1 MPRYGKQKPRIDIF
15 QDGFIDLAE
24 RGLELIRHYGIEL
37 LPWQE
42 LVLRRWLATDKN
54 DCWANNNCGL
64 VVPRQNGKSELLIA
78 RIIIGMIFRGEHIVF
93 TAQSVETANTIKRR
107 VFRFFFEAESEIRD
121 LLTSEFDK
129 EPRSFD
135 YVEIRNGGRCAFRTR
150 TRSGGLG
157 TTNDVI
163 IIDEAQEYTDAQ
175 QEALRPTISAGH
187 LGNSQTIMAGTP
199 PTAGTAGTVFER
211 TRRNILAGKGG
222 SWCWQEWS
230 VENITTNDDKDAWY
244 ATNPSLGYFVQER
257 AIEDEAVDMAQDSF
271 NRMRLGWFA
280 GVDSARLITDEEWN
294 KLAVEKVV
302 LPDEPELVYSVK
314 FAPDRSASTLAV
326 GAWVG
331 DKVHLEV
338 INRRPMSDGI
348 GWISAWLLPRYKKCN
363 KIVIDGAAGAQLLV
377 EELVRSDRKTS
388 KYILTPNVREAGAA
402 YAGFMQAIED
412 GTITHFN
419 QPLLNSAIRTTK
431 RRDIGRDGMFGFAP
445 MNPLIQTDAVDAI
458 AFALYGSI
466 RFRGS
471 TKKNTT
477 QRVMFF

>member
-1 MPRYGKQKPRIDIF
+1 MPRYGKQKPRLDF
-15 QDGFIDLAE
+15 YQDGFIDIAE
-24 RGLELIRHYGIEL
+24 RGIALISHYGIRL

-42 LVLRRWLATDKN
+42 LVLRRWLATDKDGN
-54 DCWANNNCGL
+54 WANNNCGL

-78 RIIIGMIFRGEHIVF
+78 RIIIGMIFKGECIVF

-107 VFRFFFEAESEIRD
+107 VFRFFFEAEAEIRD

-129 EPRSFD
+129 EPKSFD
-135 YVEIRNGGRCAFRTR
+135 YVELRNGGRCAFRTR

-163 IIDEAQEYTDAQ
+163 ILDEAQEYTDAQ
-175 QEALRPTISAGH
+175 QEALRPTISAGR

-211 TRRNILAGKGG
+211 TRRNILNGKGG
-222 SWCWQEWS
+222 TWCWQEWS
-230 VENITTNDDKDAWY
+230 VENITTNDDREAWY

-257 AIEDEAVDMAQDSF
+257 AIADEAVDMAQDSF

-280 GVDSARLITDEEWN
+280 GVDSMRLITDEEWN
-294 KLAVEKVV
+294 PLAVEKVE
-302 LPDEPELVYSVK
+302 LPEDPELVYSVK

-331 DKVHLEV
+331 EKVHLEI

-348 GWISAWLLPRYKKCN
+348 SWISAWLLPRFQKCN
-363 KIVIDGAAGAQLLV
+363 KIIIDGAAGAQLLV
-377 EELVRSDRKTS
+377 EELVRSDKRIS
-388 KYILTPNVREAGAA
+388 KKILTPNVREAGAA
-402 YAGFMQAIED
+402 YAGFVQAIDEQSM
-412 GTITHFN
+412 THYN
-419 QPLLNSAIRTTK
+419 QPILNSAIRTTK

-445 MNPLIQTDAVDAI
+445 MNPSIQTDPVDAV
-458 AFALYGSI
+458 AFALYGSV
-466 RFRGS
+466 RFRG

-477 QRVMFF
+477 QKVMFL